1 VTALDDADGSGRER
15 HVVGIGLQMTT
26 PGVPMVFAGS
36 LPLAARSCR
45 ELETLYGA
53 DVTVEGGDVVLTAA
67 GPSFNAWR

>member
-1 VTALDDADGSGRER
+1 MSEDVIAYLRETGSER
-15 HVVGIGLQMTT
+15 ILCLASRDRYGPLW
-26 PGVPMVFAGS
+26 

-67 GPSFNAWR
+67 GPSFNAGG